1 MNIDNFIDGPAI
13 VLFTTVI
20 GFAMLVMGRQIFWIF
35 IAGLGFAL
43 GLLFGDSFISS
54 QSQVVIFFVSSIIA
68 IVGALLAYTLQRFA
82 AGIGGF
88 FTGWYLAYIFIDY
101 FNIGL
106 GYEFNV
112 IAPIIIGLICGV
124 LIMKYFDWGV
134 IIASSIAGSAIVVS
148 GMKLARNTEL
158 FLLIMMAII
167 GMVIQVI
174 WFMQD
179 R

>member
-1 MNIDNFIDGPAI
+1 MSIDSFFDGPAI
-13 VLFTTVI
+13 VIFTTVI

-43 GLLFGDSFISS
+43 GLLFGENLISG
-54 QSQVVIFFVSSIIA
+54 QSQYVIFFVSSLIA

-88 FTGWYLAYIFIDY
+88 FTGWYLAYILIDY
-101 FNIGL
+101 FDIGL
-106 GYEFNV
+106 GYEFNI
-112 IAPIIIGLICGV
+112 IAPIVLGIISGA

-148 GMKLARNTEL
+148 GMRLTRNTEL
-158 FLLIMMAII
+158 FLMIMMAII
-167 GMVIQVI
+167 GMVIQGI

-179 R
+179 Q